1 MGCGRSSSKR
11 GVYSSPGTPQGTT
24 VSDHHHLN
32 RNKRQRPQSADRGK
46 YKNQSRDRQTE
57 TTDQAV
63 KDKTAKPAGQGG
75 QQQRGPRED
84 MQGGRLWSETLEG
97 LQTVAPILQTDR
109 REDLEETG
117 AFLEICNSQEWTG
130 RNRRSDR
137 PVTSSETKLVVRLPA
152 NKSLGP
158 ESFMRG
164 LYQTH
169 RQIILILLKLPQK
182 TEQEGTLFSSFYDAT
197 ITLIPKSGRHY
208 KKKKQLQ
215 VSIYDEHR
223 SENPQKNISKQNST
237 IKKDHGEFSGGQVIR
252 TLRFHC
258 WGWRFNPCRGIKIP
272 QAMKYGKK
280 KKKKVHGHSRI
291 TRMLQHPQINWYNT
305 PR

>member
-46 YKNQSRDRQTE
+46 HKNQSRDRQTE

-137 PVTSSETKLVVRLPA
+137 PVTSSETKLVVKTSSKQ
-152 NKSLGP
+152 KSGTREL
-158 ESFMRG
+158 
-164 LYQTH
+164 H
-169 RQIILILLKLPQK
+169 
-182 TEQEGTLFSSFYDAT
+182 EGTLPDTQTDNTYPSQTTPKNRTGGNTLQFLLWCHNYLDTKIRQTLQEKKT
-197 ITLIPKSGRHY
+197 IT
-208 KKKKQLQ
+208 
-215 VSIYDEHR
+215 
-223 SENPQKNISKQNST
+223 
-237 IKKDHGEFSGGQVIR
+237 GQYLWW
-252 TLRFHC
+252 T
-258 WGWRFNPCRGIKIP
+258 
-272 QAMKYGKK
+272 
-280 KKKKVHGHSRI
+280 
-291 TRMLQHPQINWYNT
+291 
-305 PR
+305 